1 MPKNG
6 VNTLQ
11 SSMKSTLYIGLYPF
25 VNTGHNT
32 TDMQHDNTTIILI
45 NVPINL
51 LFKCFFEILSYSLPY
66 LVGEAEA
73 DGGEGAAIEDA
84 PDDAVIHCNLGALV
98 LGYAVLAATIHHVD
112 KSEVGVEPDVDGVVA
127 RRGYA
132 HVVLAARSPLA
143 QLAGAGVKLAGYH
156 LLLCGVDLLHAAL
169 KRLVDELLLYETVC
183 NHGAKI
189 RIFFEMAMR

>member
-1 MPKNG
+1 M
-6 VNTLQ
+6 
-11 SSMKSTLYIGLYPF
+11 
-25 VNTGHNT
+25 
-32 TDMQHDNTTIILI
+32 
-45 NVPINL
+45 
-51 LFKCFFEILSYSLPY
+51 FEILFYSLPY

-98 LGYAVLAATIHHVD
+98 LGDAVLAAAIHHVD
-112 KSEVGVEPDVDGVVA
+112 KSEVGVESHVDGVVA

-156 LLLCGVDLLHAAL
+156 LLLCGVDLLHATL
-169 KRLVDELLLYETVC
+169 KAFVDELLLYETVC

-189 RIFFEMAMR
+189 RIFFEMAMG

>member
-1 MPKNG
+1 MSSLGLNTNNPNIIVKNTFIR
-6 VNTLQ
+6 N
-11 SSMKSTLYIGLYPF
+11 I
-25 VNTGHNT
+25 
-32 TDMQHDNTTIILI
+32 D
-45 NVPINL
+45 L
-51 LFKCFFEILSYSLPY
+51 LFIKCFFEILFYSLPY

-98 LGYAVLAATIHHVD
+98 LGDAVLAAAIHHVD
-112 KSEVGVEPDVDGVVA
+112 KSEVGVESDVDGVVA

-132 HVVLAARSPLA
+132 HVVLAARSPLT

-189 RIFFEMAMR
+189 RIFFEMTMGWRGFFDARQQNCLERWLLG

>member
-1 MPKNG
+1 M
-6 VNTLQ
+6 
-11 SSMKSTLYIGLYPF
+11 
-25 VNTGHNT
+25 
-32 TDMQHDNTTIILI
+32 
-45 NVPINL
+45 
-51 LFKCFFEILSYSLPY
+51 FKRFFEILFYSLPY

-98 LGYAVLAATIHHVD
+98 LGDAVLAAAIHHVD

-169 KRLVDELLLYETVC
+169 KRLVDELLFYETVC

-189 RIFFEMAMR
+189 RIFFEMTMR